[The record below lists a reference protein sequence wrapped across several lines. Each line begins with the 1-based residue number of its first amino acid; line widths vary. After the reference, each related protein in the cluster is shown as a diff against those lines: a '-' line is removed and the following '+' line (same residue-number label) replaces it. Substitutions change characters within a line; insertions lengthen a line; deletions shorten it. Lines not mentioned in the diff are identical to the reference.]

1 MSIALVALALAQATP
16 APQAPP
22 YLLFGFYRIVA
33 FHQRAAD
40 LKCGGPERKAAD
52 DSFDDIRKRLIARYG
67 KQGFSPPRPAPSGP
81 GDCRAVMMVYTTNL
95 AEYRKLVNST
105 LAAAP
110 APGE

>member
-16 APQAPP
+16 APKAPLD
-22 YLLFGFYRIVA
+22 LLFGFYRIVA
-33 FHQRAAD
+33 FHQRADD

-52 DSFDDIRKRLIARYG
+52 DAFGEIRSRLIARYG
-67 KQGFSPPRPAPSGP
+67 EQGFSPPRHPPSGP
-81 GDCRAVMMVYTTNL
+81 GDCRVVMMVYQTNL
-95 AEYRKLVNST
+95 AEYRKVVDAT